1 MPSKPPSATT
11 IPLDRESDL
20 GSRRA
25 FGIRAAYGMQVYA
38 RSFAGVPLRFKKA
51 AAYALHFNDST
62 ARDFFD
68 HSRFFS
74 WTRIGRQEFEHLM
87 IELLC
92 VALIFGIAEICWK
105 SWRVRR
111 GSR

>member
-11 IPLDRESDL
+11 IRLDRESDQA
-20 GSRRA
+20 GRRA
-25 FGIRAAYGMQVYA
+25 FGIRAAYGMQAYA
-38 RSFAGVPLRFKKA
+38 QDFAGFPLRLKRS
-51 AAYALHFNDST
+51 AAYALHVNDSA

-74 WTRIGRQEFEHLM
+74 WTRIGRQEFEHFM
-87 IELLC
+87 IGFLC
-92 VALIFGIAEICWK
+92 VGLIFGIAEICWK
-105 SWRVRR
+105 SWRIRR